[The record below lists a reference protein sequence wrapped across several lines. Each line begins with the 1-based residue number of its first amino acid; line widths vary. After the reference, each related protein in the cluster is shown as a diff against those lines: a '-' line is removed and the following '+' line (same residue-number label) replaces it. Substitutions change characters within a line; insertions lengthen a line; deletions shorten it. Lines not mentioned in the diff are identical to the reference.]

1 MIRAVATVAA
11 ILVAAILVSV
21 SVLYASSVAHRDAQ
35 TQDQILRASGP
46 THAPRPASPTADVAS
61 IRAD

>member
-21 SVLYASSVAHRDAQ
+21 SVLYASSVAHRDAH
-35 TQDQILRASGP
+35 TQDQILRCIR
-46 THAPRPASPTADVAS
+46 TNTCTQTS
-61 IRAD
+61 IANC